1 MSVKKVIFNTILKAL
16 GTGFSVLPKL
26 KPAFKE
32 RISEKNAIVQIKI
45 QDGSA
50 GRYFIFNEGKVKSN
64 KGIHPYP
71 DVSIVFKDLK
81 TALELMSPK
90 KDRLGQINA
99 MKSFK
104 MAMIGNDAVGV
115 WFVQTLNML
124 EQQGWKFG
132 TAMSDGTHRYT
143 NVTLG
148 GPVFVYVKDDKI
160 IRITPIEFDKNDADS
175 PTITAKGK
183 DFTPPRK
190 TTLSPHGVASK
201 SMVYSDKR
209 LLYPM
214 KRVDFDP
221 NGERNIENR
230 GTSGYER
237 ISWDEALEITA
248 NEIKRMKQQYGKG
261 AIGVSHGSHHQWGNI
276 NYWLSSAYRFWNAIG
291 HTRFELNPDSW
302 EGWFWGASH
311 HWGNSMR
318 LGSPDIYGTVEDCLQ
333 NAEFMV
339 FWSSDPETTSGCYA
353 GFEGTV
359 RRQWAQELGIKMV
372 HIDPYHNH
380 TAALFGGKWFPI
392 KPGSDPAMAF
402 AIAHVWLTENLYDKE
417 YVNKRTTGFD
427 KWTAYVLGEEDGEP
441 KTPEWQ
447 EQETGIPAKD
457 VRALA
462 REWANKK
469 TYLAAGGAGNSL
481 GGACRSANGID
492 WTRTIT
498 CLMAMQGMGKPGIN
512 MGNLATAMPHNFS
525 FYFPGYGEGGI
536 SGELEFTASSVNLY
550 QRMPHLPSKNS
561 SDQRV
566 HRLDLPESIIEGKS
580 SGYMMD
586 PKSIEGQFRKFEY
599 PAPGHAPI
607 RMMYKYGGSAIS
619 TMPEGGRYARAYRH
633 SNLEFVV
640 NQSIWHEGETK
651 FADIIFPVCTNFE
664 RLDIGEWAS
673 PGGVALDMHGQTNHR
688 MIVLQHKCIEPLGE
702 SKSDFT
708 IFSDLASKLD
718 LGSYFTEGCSD
729 IDWAKRMYEGSDL
742 VKAVSWKEFMKKGY
756 YLVPTEEEKLRAPT
770 AMKWFAEGRKKD
782 VPETLPVPSEYAGKF
797 GEGLATQS
805 GKFEFE
811 CSSLKRFDANDK
823 ERPPLPRYRTPWEG
837 PNTTELYEK
846 YPLQLVSPHSRYS
859 FHTQG
864 DGKNSYINEIK
875 DHRVEINGYRY
886 WIIRLNKTDADA
898 RGLKALDL
906 AEVYNDRG
914 SVICAVHITERIS
927 ASMVHSYQAS
937 AEYDPVGV
945 PGESTDRGG
954 CMNLL
959 TPNRR
964 QAKKTSAS
972 AYNNTLVEV
981 RKLSAELEK
990 MI

>member
-1 MSVKKVIFNTILKAL
+1 
-16 GTGFSVLPKL
+16 
-26 KPAFKE
+26 
-32 RISEKNAIVQIKI
+32 
-45 QDGSA
+45 
-50 GRYFIFNEGKVKSN
+50 
-64 KGIHPYP
+64 
-71 DVSIVFKDLK
+71 
-81 TALELMSPK
+81 
-90 KDRLGQINA
+90 
-99 MKSFK
+99 
-104 MAMIGNDAVGV
+104 
-115 WFVQTLNML
+115 
-124 EQQGWKFG
+124 
-132 TAMSDGTHRYT
+132 
-143 NVTLG
+143 
-148 GPVFVYVKDDKI
+148 
-160 IRITPIEFDKNDADS
+160 
-175 PTITAKGK
+175 
-183 DFTPPRK
+183 
-190 TTLSPHGVASK
+190 
-201 SMVYSDKR
+201 
-209 LLYPM
+209 
-214 KRVDFDP
+214 
-221 NGERNIENR
+221 
-230 GTSGYER
+230 
-237 ISWDEALEITA
+237 
-248 NEIKRMKQQYGKG
+248 
-261 AIGVSHGSHHQWGNI
+261 
-276 NYWLSSAYRFWNAIG
+276 
-291 HTRFELNPDSW
+291 
-302 EGWFWGASH
+302 
-311 HWGNSMR
+311 MR
-318 LGSPDIYGTVEDCLQ
+318 LGSPEIYGTVEDCLQ

-359 RRQWAQELGIKMV
+359 RRQWAKELGIKMV

-392 KPGSDPAMAF
+392 RPGSDPAMAF
-402 AIAHVWLTENLYDKE
+402 AIAYVWLTENLYDKE
-417 YVNKRTTGFD
+417 YVSKRTTGFD

-447 EQETGIPAKD
+447 EKETGIPAKD

-462 REWANKK
+462 REWGNKK

-512 MGNLATAMPHNFS
+512 MGNLATAMPHNYS

-536 SGELEFTASSVNLY
+536 SGDLEFTASSVNLY

-561 SDQRV
+561 SDQRI
-566 HRLDLPESIIEGKS
+566 HRLELPESIMEGKS

-607 RMMYKYGGSAIS
+607 RMMYKYGGSSIS

-673 PGGVALDMHGQTNHR
+673 PGGVAVDMHGQTNHR
-688 MIVLQHKCIEPLGE
+688 MIILQHKCIEPLGE
-702 SKSDFT
+702 SKSDYD
-708 IFSDLASKLD
+708 IFASLASKLD

-742 VKAVSWKEFMKKGY
+742 VSAISWKEFMKKGY
-756 YLVPTEEEKLRAPT
+756 YLVPTEEEKLKAPT
-770 AMKWFAEGRKKD
+770 AMNWFAEGRKKD
-782 VPETLPVPSEYAGKF
+782 VPETLPVPAEYSGKF

-823 ERPPLPRYRTPWEG
+823 ERPPLPKYRTPWEG
-837 PNTTELYEK
+837 PSTTQLYDK
-846 YPLQLVSPHSRYS
+846 YPLQLISPHSRYS

-886 WIIRLNKTDADA
+886 WIIRLNKIDAQA

-906 AEVYNDRG
+906 VEVFNDRG
-914 SVICAVHITERIS
+914 SVICAVHITERVA

-937 AEYDPVGV
+937 AEYDPVGT
-945 PGESTDRGG
+945 PGESTDKGG

-964 QAKKTSAS
+964 QAKKTSAA

-981 RKLSAELEK
+981 RKLSSQVEELL
-990 MI
+990 